1 MSRVQRIE
9 AELAVLTT
17 AEIAEITRWFDAF
30 QRTERR
36 DQPKL
41 TGVTDRPAL
50 LQSMLFNG
58 GDCLVPADEMKRL
71 AYE

>member
-1 MSRVQRIE
+1 MSRVEQIE
-9 AELAVLTT
+9 AELTVLTT
-17 AEIAEITRWFDAF
+17 AEIAEITRWLAAF
-30 QRTERR
+30 QRAGQR

-41 TGVTDRPAL
+41 TDVTNRPAL